1 MTTEFNGLEL
11 KLLRQFNELSL
22 EDLGSKLDCDYT
34 RQYLHKVETGQTLPN
49 DQFIDKVAHYFNVS
63 QSFFMQQKPVLQ
75 EDQFHQKQRD
85 RQICLQPQ
93 VQEDMLRQKQQN
105 RLYSC

>member
-1 MTTEFNGLEL
+1 MNRMEE
-11 KLLRQFNELSL
+11 Q
-22 EDLGSKLDCDYT
+22 D
-34 RQYLHKVETGQTLPN
+34 QT
-49 DQFIDKVAHYFNVS
+49 
-63 QSFFMQQKPVLQ
+63 VLQ

-105 RLYSC
+105 QLYSC

>member
-1 MTTEFNGLEL
+1 MNRMEE
-11 KLLRQFNELSL
+11 Q
-22 EDLGSKLDCDYT
+22 D
-34 RQYLHKVETGQTLPN
+34 QT
-49 DQFIDKVAHYFNVS
+49 
-63 QSFFMQQKPVLQ
+63 VLQ

-93 VQEDMLRQKQQN
+93 AHEDMLRQKQQN

>member
-1 MTTEFNGLEL
+1 MG
-11 KLLRQFNELSL
+11 
-22 EDLGSKLDCDYT
+22 
-34 RQYLHKVETGQTLPN
+34 
-49 DQFIDKVAHYFNVS
+49 DQFFLCLIIKYLSSDQMNRMEE
-63 QSFFMQQKPVLQ
+63 QDQTVLQ

-93 VQEDMLRQKQQN
+93 VKEDMLRQKQQN